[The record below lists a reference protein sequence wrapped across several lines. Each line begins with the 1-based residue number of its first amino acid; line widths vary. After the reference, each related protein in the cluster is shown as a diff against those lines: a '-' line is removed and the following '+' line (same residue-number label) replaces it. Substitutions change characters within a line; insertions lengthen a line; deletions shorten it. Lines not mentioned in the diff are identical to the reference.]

1 MEGLSDLAG
10 KGKQEC
16 VDNEQKEPKG
26 EDDQRT
32 GEYLE
37 DRANDGVEKTK
48 NGRQPNET

>member
-26 EDDQRT
+26 EDDQWA
-32 GEYLE
+32 GEDLE
-37 DRANDGVEKTK
+37 NRANDGVKQTK